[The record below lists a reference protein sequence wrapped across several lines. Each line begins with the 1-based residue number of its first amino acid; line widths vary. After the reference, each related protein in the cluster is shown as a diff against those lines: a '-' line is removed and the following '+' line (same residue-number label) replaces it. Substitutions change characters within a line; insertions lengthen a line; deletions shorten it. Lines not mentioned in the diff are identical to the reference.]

1 VAQAVSAT
9 AINGRLQELIAV
21 HVRHSD
27 VGKQKVRPSLLEL
40 T

>member
-1 VAQAVSAT
+1 VAPAVSAT

-21 HVRHSD
+21 VRHSD
-27 VGKQKVRPSLLEL
+27 VGKQKMQPSLLEL